1 MIKIVFTASI
11 VKIDKGC
18 YAARSDELSV
28 TSGRAST
35 QRGAIKQLKSA
46 VLIRLRKA
54 AETGKLAEILD
65 DAGYFGDRVDSK
77 DATMSSFAFNNDTV
91 SVQLPRQFSALN
103 RTRREETGEE
113 RNNNAIE

>member
-1 MIKIVFTASI
+1 MITILFTASI

-18 YAARSDELSV
+18 YAARSDELAV

-54 AETGKLAEILD
+54 AESGTLAEVLD
-65 DAGYFGDRVDSK
+65 DAGYFGYRVDSK
-77 DATMSSFAFNNDTV
+77 DATMSSFAFNSDTV
-91 SVQLPRQFSALN
+91 SVQLPRQFPALN
-103 RTRREETGEE
+103 RARRETTGEK
-113 RNNNAIE
+113 RN

>member
-18 YAARSDELSV
+18 YAARSDELAV

-46 VLIRLRKA
+46 VLLRLRQA
-54 AETGKLAEILD
+54 AESGTLADVLD

-77 DATMSSFAFNNDTV
+77 DATLSSFAFNADTV
-91 SVQLPRQFSALN
+91 SVQLPRQLSALN
-103 RTRREETGEE
+103 RVRRKATGEE
-113 RNNNAIE
+113 RNNDAIE